1 MTTKPTLLS
10 SLALA
15 ACASNAHPTPDT
27 PAADPR
33 AVQVGLVVRLEVKA
47 GHESEVAQL
56 LRDGQALVAAEP
68 GTTYWFALQIGP
80 TTFGIF
86 DAFPTSADRDAHL
99 AGKLASALLAKA
111 PEVLAQDPTIEK
123 VDIVGKKDAVTQPL
137 RVGLLARLEA
147 KPEHAQDVATLMA
160 GGAAIVADEPA
171 TALWFGIQVSPTTYA
186 IFDAFA
192 DDAGRDAHLA
202 GKLAQ
207 TLVAKAP
214 ELLASPPVIEKV
226 DLLATQIR

>member
-1 MTTKPTLLS
+1 MTKPTILS
-10 SLALA
+10 SVALA
-15 ACASNAHPTPDT
+15 AACTSNAHPTPDT
-27 PAADPR
+27 PATDPR

-111 PEVLAQDPTIEK
+111 PEVLAQNPTIEK

-171 TALWFGIQVSPTTYA
+171 TELWFGIQVSPTTYA

-214 ELLASPPVIEKV
+214 ELLASAPVIEKV